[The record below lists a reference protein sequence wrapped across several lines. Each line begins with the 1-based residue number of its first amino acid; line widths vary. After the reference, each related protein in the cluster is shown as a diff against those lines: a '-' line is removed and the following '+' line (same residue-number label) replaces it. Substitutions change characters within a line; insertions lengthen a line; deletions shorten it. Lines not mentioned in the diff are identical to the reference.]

1 MFDLD
6 KWNEIISTIRKH
18 KLRTFLT
25 GLGVAWGIFMLVVML
40 GASKGFENGIMSQF
54 DIAKNTVFVWSQKTS
69 IAYQGLQPGRFIRFT
84 NEDVPALRAA
94 IPELDVISPR
104 NDVQDNFTVNRDNKS
119 ASFSAYGDYPDFIK
133 IKPMDILKGRFINE
147 SDIRE
152 YRKIA
157 VVGEEVV
164 KVLFEKDEDPIGKYI
179 YANGIPFMVVGIF
192 RSKGSGE
199 EVMEDAKTIFFP
211 HTTVQRAFKQGN
223 RIYWFAFLPKAG
235 VASSFIEN
243 RVKEVLA
250 ERHKVSPKDLKA
262 FGSANVE
269 EEFNEIQGLFMGM
282 RFFSWFV
289 SIGTILAGII
299 GVSNIMLIVVKE
311 RTKEIGVRKA
321 LGATPWSIIS
331 LIIQESVV
339 ITSVAGYFGLLFGV
353 GLIELINILLNTFEA
368 NGEFF
373 SNPEVD
379 LNVAITALSLLV
391 FVGAFAGLIPA
402 FKAASVNPVEA
413 LKAE

>member
-6 KWNEIISTIRKH
+6 KWNEILSTIRKH

-40 GASKGFENGIMSQF
+40 GASKGFENGVMSQL

-69 IAYQGLQPGRFIRFT
+69 IAYQGLKPGRFIQFT
-84 NEDVPALRAA
+84 NEDVPALRAG

-104 NDVQDNFTVNRDNKS
+104 NNVWDNFTVTRDNKS
-119 ASFSAYGDYPDFIK
+119 ASFNAYGDYPDFIK
-133 IKPMDILKGRFINE
+133 VKPMDILRGRFINE
-147 SDIRE
+147 ADIRE

-164 KVLFEKDEDPIGKYI
+164 RILFQKGEDPIGQYI
-179 YANGIPFMVVGIF
+179 YANGIPFVIVGIF
-192 RSKGSGE
+192 RSKGTGE
-199 EVMEDAKTIFFP
+199 EVMEEAKTIFFP

-223 RIYWFAFLPKAG
+223 RIYWFAFLPKEG
-235 VASSFIEN
+235 VESSFIET

-250 ERHKVSPKDLKA
+250 ERHKVSPQDLKA
-262 FGSANVE
+262 FGSANIE
-269 EEFNEIQGLFMGM
+269 EEYNEIQGLFMGI
-282 RFFSWFV
+282 RGFSWFV

-339 ITSVAGYFGLLFGV
+339 ITSIAGYLGLLFGV
-353 GLIELINILLNTFEA
+353 GLIELINVLLDTFEA

-373 SNPEVD
+373 ANPEVD
-379 LNVAITALSLLV
+379 LNVAITALSLLI

-402 FKAASVNPVEA
+402 FKAASVNPVIA
-413 LKAE
+413 LKSE